1 MKTPEKQATYRTPN
15 GAMKQMDYILVDK
28 KRICCSRDAEANDMI
43 HIGSDH
49 RSVMARFVIK
59 APNKRDPRKKRRSE
73 NIRIQ
78 NDGKED
84 PDERNAIDERHHEL
98 ECSVKQE
105 AEAAAAAQKQKGTE
119 AADAKTRGEGGNEG
133 KAEAPEAHAEAAVA
147 AVAAQKLKDAEA
159 ARKKTQAASPGEA
172 KSAATKKRSKEKRD
186 VTRSQ
191 EMTQEPKKGDENQ
204 KTY

>member
-1 MKTPEKQATYRTPN
+1 
-15 GAMKQMDYILVDK
+15 
-28 KRICCSRDAEANDMI
+28 MI

-73 NIRIQ
+73 NIMIQ
-78 NDGKED
+78 KDGKED
-84 PDERNAIDERHHEL
+84 PDERNAIDERYHEL

-119 AADAKTRGEGGNEG
+119 AADAKTREEVGDEG
-133 KAEAPEAHAEAAVA
+133 KAEAPEAHADAAVA
-147 AVAAQKLKDAEA
+147 AVAAEA

-172 KSAATKKRSKEKRD
+172 KSAAAKKEAKKKRN

-191 EMTQEPKKGDENQ
+191 EMTEEAEKGDDEI
-204 KTY
+204 KRHIE